1 MHSQLDIMTW
11 GACCTIYVYW
21 QSSTRCNMSKKYLG
35 FTSYYDNEMQILF
48 SSTNPFA
55 FIAYVIIGG
64 DSNPSIYITL
74 ANLPPYQNDLCPTY
88 TLISQEF

>member
-1 MHSQLDIMTW
+1 
-11 GACCTIYVYW
+11 
-21 QSSTRCNMSKKYLG
+21 MSKKYLG

-74 ANLPPYQNDLCPTY
+74 ANLPPFKMIYVQQIYQYRKNLKLKLLTY
-88 TLISQEF
+88 IFTEYTQIN

>member
-1 MHSQLDIMTW
+1 
-11 GACCTIYVYW
+11 
-21 QSSTRCNMSKKYLG
+21 MSKEYLG

-74 ANLPPYQNDLCPTY
+74 ANLPPFKMIYVQHIYQYRKN
-88 TLISQEF
+88 LILRLLLYILIQ

>member
-1 MHSQLDIMTW
+1 
-11 GACCTIYVYW
+11 
-21 QSSTRCNMSKKYLG
+21 
-35 FTSYYDNEMQILF
+35 MQILF

-74 ANLPPYQNDLCPTY
+74 ANLPPSKMIYVQHIYWYRKNLKLKLLTY
-88 TLISQEF
+88 INRIHPNKLGLNKECNRKW

>member
-1 MHSQLDIMTW
+1 
-11 GACCTIYVYW
+11 
-21 QSSTRCNMSKKYLG
+21 
-35 FTSYYDNEMQILF
+35 MQILF

-74 ANLPPYQNDLCPTY
+74 ANLPPSKMIYVQHIYWYRKNLKLKLLTHRIHPNKLGLNKECNRKW
-88 TLISQEF
+88 

>member
-1 MHSQLDIMTW
+1 
-11 GACCTIYVYW
+11 
-21 QSSTRCNMSKKYLG
+21 MSKEYLG

-74 ANLPPYQNDLCPTY
+74 ANLPPFQNDLRPTY
-88 TLISQEF
+88 ILISQEFEIEKPNKTKQISFE